1 MPNVFTLSLLEVGHR
16 ERTVMRSLLNL
27 AGAGP
32 HDAAWRVIES
42 GGGDVTIVDVD
53 CEAGEERWQALD
65 SDGVEAVALSR
76 RSDFPAD
83 QLLRKPLRPR
93 EFLDLLED
101 WVARDHSAPEE
112 TLQAVP
118 EVVLESERVEWL
130 GMETSND
137 PERATLAEHLRR
149 RTWRQPVV
157 LDAEGWPRL
166 VIDPGS
172 GSWYYEG
179 SMADMAPERLAEPLP
194 ASAGQPVSSRELAER
209 AARVGRRRLSELK
222 WFAGLAQSRGRLHPE
237 LLGSVQFMLTQA
249 PAEAMDNERFAALAR
264 ILIRAP
270 LGLEELHAR
279 SGEAAENVAAFLN
292 ACYTTGRLLVN
303 RSARAAAGF

>member
-1 MPNVFTLSLLEVGHR
+1 
-16 ERTVMRSLLNL
+16 MRSLLNL
-27 AGAGP
+27 AGVGAN
-32 HDAAWRVIES
+32 DAAWRVIETT
-42 GGGDVTIVDVD
+42 GGDVTIVDVD
-53 CEAGEERWQALD
+53 CEAGEARWQALG
-65 SDGVEAVALSR
+65 SDGVDAVALSG
-76 RSDFPAD
+76 RSDFPSE
-83 QLLRKPLRPR
+83 LILRKPLRPR
-93 EFLDLLED
+93 EFLDLLENRVMRHRNAAD
-101 WVARDHSAPEE
+101 DPLPE
-112 TLQAVP
+112 LP

-149 RTWRQPVV
+149 RTWRQPVA
-157 LDAEGWPRL
+157 LEAEGWPRL

-179 SMADMAPERLAEPLP
+179 SMADMAPERLADPLP

-222 WFAGLAQSRGRLHPE
+222 WFAGLAQSRGRLHPD
-237 LLGSVQFMLTQA
+237 LFGPVQFMLTQA
-249 PAEAMDNERFAALAR
+249 PAEAMANERFANLAR

-303 RSARAAAGF
+303 RSARAAGF